1 MLVTVKLL
9 IVSSF
14 NFLSL
19 IFLSSWVLAQ
29 SNPPSGITV
38 PEDTPDI
45 ERTIPTPTKPLPS
58 PPPSPPPSELLP
70 FPPSQDSSPTIPSF
84 TKPFRVEKIIVE
96 GVTVPQLDKEIK
108 EKVQRLENTTVTFA
122 DLLQLRSEITQL
134 YFNNNYVTSGAFIPI
149 NQVIDRNGAKITIKV
164 VEGKLEDIEI
174 DGLSRLQKQYV
185 RGRLAIAAKQPLN
198 QEKLERA
205 LQLLQLDP
213 LIERVNAQLSA
224 GKAPGQSVLKL
235 DIKEAP
241 AFHAGVFTQNNQSP
255 SIGSQQSG
263 AFIAHDNLLGF
274 GDRLNLQYGITEGLD
289 LYDINYKVP
298 INPRNGTVSLRYSN
312 SDSRIIEEPF
322 QDTDIRSEAQ
332 TYSINYRQ
340 PLHRTPETEFA
351 LELGLDLRRSQTFIL
366 NDIPF
371 SFSEGPEDGESKVT
385 AIRFSQ
391 DWVQRNAKR
400 VLAARSQFSV
410 GINAFDATVNDSGTD
425 ARFFSWLGQFQWVQR
440 LSSKNLLLARINAQL
455 TPDSLLSLEK
465 FSIGGVN
472 TVRGYSQNEIVSD
485 NAVTAS
491 VEARFP
497 LTRNNTALQIA
508 PFFDIGTSWNNRTV
522 NSNSQ
527 TLAGLGLGLIWQ
539 PRRDLNLRLDYGIPL
554 IAIDDKGNTLQD
566 NGIYFSLQY
575 QPF

>member
-1 MLVTVKLL
+1 MA
-9 IVSSF
+9 
-14 NFLSL
+14 
-19 IFLSSWVLAQ
+19 LAQ
-29 SNPPSGITV
+29 SNPPSGITI
-38 PEDTPDI
+38 PEDTPDTI
-45 ERTIPTPTKPLPS
+45 ERTIPTPAKPLPS
-58 PPPSPPPSELLP
+58 PIPSPPPSELLP
-70 FPPSQDSSPTIPSF
+70 DTPSQDSSPTIPSF
-84 TKPFRVEKIIVE
+84 TKPFKVKKILVE
-96 GVTVPQLDKEIK
+96 GVTVPKLDKLIR
-108 EKVQRLENTTVTFA
+108 EKTLILENSTVTFA

-134 YFNNNYVTSGAFIPI
+134 YIENKYVTSGAFIPN
-149 NQVIDRNGAKITIKV
+149 NQVINRNGATITIKV
-164 VEGKLEDIEI
+164 VEGKLEDVEI
-174 DGLSRLQKQYV
+174 SGLSRLRKQYV
-185 RGRLAIAAKQPLN
+185 RSRIAIAAKQPLN

-224 GKAPGQSVLKL
+224 GKAPGQSILKL

-241 AFHAGVFTQNNQSP
+241 PFHAGVFTQNNQSP

-274 GDRLNLQYGITEGLD
+274 GDNLNLQYGITEGLD

-298 INPRNGTVSLRYSN
+298 INPRDGTINLRYSN
-312 SDSRIIEEPF
+312 TDSRIIEEPF

-332 TYSINYRQ
+332 TYSISYRQ
-340 PLHRTPETEFA
+340 PLNRIPEAEFA

-425 ARFFSWLGQFQWVQR
+425 ARFFSWLGQFQWVER

-465 FSIGGVN
+465 FSIGGIN

-497 LTRNNTALQIA
+497 LTRNSNALQIA
-508 PFFDIGTSWNNRTV
+508 PFFDVATSWNNRTP
-522 NSNSQ
+522 NSNPQ

-539 PRRDLNLRLDYGIPL
+539 PSQDLNLRLDYGIPL
-554 IAIDDKGNTLQD
+554 IAIDDRGDTLQD